1 MKLVPLLAMTAL
13 LAGCATLPAPP
24 AAPRLDH
31 SVTARGQSDRI
42 KFIVLHYTVSDLP
55 RSVKTLST
63 TDVSAH
69 YLLTD
74 SDPPFFYT
82 LVDESRQANHAGY
95 SSWKIYNQLNAASIG
110 IEIVNPGFKETPQ
123 GRVYAPFQQAQID
136 QLILLLK
143 DIVKRH
149 NIAPGNIIGHNDI
162 APQRKQDPGPLFP
175 WKQLA
180 DAGLTPWPE
189 ASRVAARLPGFQEQL
204 PELAW
209 FQRKL
214 AEVGYA
220 VPQNGELDQATRNV
234 MSVFQTK
241 YRPSLY
247 DGTPDAETAALLDV
261 VTSPVPVVAPAAG
274 AQTIPGTPARPT
286 VPATPATP
294 TAPATPAVPAAT
306 PGTPAADVPAE

>member
-1 MKLVPLLAMTAL
+1 MKIFPLLAMAAL
-13 LAGCATLPAPP
+13 LAGCATVPP
-24 AAPRLDH
+24 PAPRLDH
-31 SVTARGQSDRI
+31 SLTSRGQSDRI
-42 KFIVLHYTVSDLP
+42 KYVILHYTVSDLP
-55 RSVKTLST
+55 RSIRTLT
-63 TDVSAH
+63 TGDVSAH

-74 SDPPFFYT
+74 TEQPFFYT
-82 LVDESRQANHAGY
+82 LVDEARQSNHAGY
-95 SSWKIYNQLNAASIG
+95 SSWKIYNQLNSASIG
-110 IEIVNPGFKETPQ
+110 IEIVNPGFKETEQ
-123 GRVYAPFQQAQID
+123 GRVYAPFSQAQID

-149 NIAPGNIIGHNDI
+149 NIAPGNILGHNDI

-180 DAGLTPWPE
+180 DAGLIAWPE
-189 ASRVAARLPGFQEQL
+189 PSRVAARLPGFQEQL

-214 AEVGYA
+214 AEHGYA

-234 MSVFQTK
+234 ISVFQTK

-261 VTSPVPVVAPAAG
+261 LTSPVPLIPVATESHTQP
-274 AQTIPGTPARPT
+274 
-286 VPATPATP
+286 
-294 TAPATPAVPAAT
+294 
-306 PGTPAADVPAE
+306 